1 MNFHHGIKVTEPI
14 SGARTLAAVATAV
27 VGIVA
32 TAGDAQADVKATLE
46 TGVVP
51 DDNALTFTAA
61 KAGKLGNTITLALV
75 DPAANDAALQVSVAG
90 DAITVSLATGG
101 DGSITTTAAQLVT
114 AIEASAAADA
124 LVAVADTGTS
134 DGSGVVTALPA
145 TALSGGVDE
154 PFPLNR
160 PALVTDIRDAIGKA
174 GDDGTLKPTLEAI
187 ADQATPILVV
197 VRVEEGADDAATAT
211 NVIGGVTDGQF
222 TGVEALLAAEA
233 EVGVRPRI
241 LGAPGLDS
249 QAVVE
254 AMVVAARK
262 LRGFVYAAAK
272 GEDTAAALLYRK
284 NFAARELMLI
294 WPDFSTGGAFP
305 GDAVAR
311 ALGLRA
317 AIDESVGWHKT
328 LSMVPVAGVTGLTK
342 DVHFDL
348 QDSSTTAGVLNAGE
362 VTTMVRL
369 NGYRFFGNR
378 TCADEPAWAF
388 ESRVRTAQAL
398 QDTIA
403 GGLAWAIDKPL
414 TPGLVRDIIE
424 TINAEFRRL
433 VAEGRLIGAEVLP
446 LDIELNSESYLASG
460 KLAIDYEFTD
470 AAPLENLNLSQRVTD
485 RFYADFS
492 QQIANG

>member
-27 VGIVA
+27 IGIVA
-32 TAGDAQADVKATLE
+32 TAGEAQPEVKASLE
-46 TGVVP
+46 TGVIA
-51 DDNALTFTAA
+51 DNNALTFTAV
-61 KAGKLGNTITLALV
+61 KSGRLGNAISVALV
-75 DPAANDAALQVSVAG
+75 DPEADDAALQVSVAG
-90 DAITVSLATGG
+90 DEITVSLATGG
-101 DGSITTTAAQLVT
+101 DGAITTTAAQLIG
-114 AIEASAAADA
+114 AIEANAAADA
-124 LVAVADTGTS
+124 LIAVANTGAS
-134 DGSGVVTALPA
+134 DGSGEVDALPA
-145 TALSGGVDE
+145 TALAGGVDE

-160 PALVTDIRDAIGKA
+160 PTLVTDIRDAIGKA
-174 GDDGTLKPTLEAI
+174 GDDGTLKPTLQAI
-187 ADQATPILVV
+187 ADQATPIVVV

-211 NVIGGVTDGQF
+211 NVIGGVTNGQF
-222 TGVEALLAAEA
+222 TGIEALLAAEA

-254 AMVVAARK
+254 AMVVAAKK
-262 LRGFVYAAAK
+262 LRGFVYAAAI
-272 GEDTAAALLYRK
+272 GADTAEALVYRQ
-284 NFAARELMLI
+284 NFAAREVMLV
-294 WPDFSTGGAFP
+294 WPDFATSGAFR

-311 ALGLRA
+311 ALGIRA
-317 AIDESVGWHKT
+317 QIDENTGWHKT
-328 LSMVPVAGVTGLTK
+328 LSNVAVAGVTGLTK

-348 QDSSTTAGVLNAGE
+348 QDASTTAGVLNAGDI
-362 VTTMVRL
+362 TTMVRL
-369 NGYRFFGNR
+369 NGYRFWGNR
-378 TCADEPAWAF
+378 TCSDDPVWAF

-403 GGLAWAIDKPL
+403 SGLAWAVDKPL
-414 TPGLVRDIIE
+414 TPGLVRDIVE
-424 TINAEFRRL
+424 TINTEFRRL

-446 LDIELNSESYLASG
+446 LDTELNTQSYLASG